1 MKKIASVITA
11 FAAAA
16 AISVTASAYTID
28 KDLGTLWSYDGAPK
42 ISAEEFAGVTP
53 DTVITITYEAD
64 KSLAD
69 VENHQY
75 WCVKPMTRNEQGDY
89 FIEGLE
95 VYDGLTLSDAKDSY
109 NVDPEATSFSF
120 KLSEEDLTNLS
131 YNVFIIMGHGVTLK
145 EMTFSD
151 GSAPSPDT
159 ETPPA
164 PSNPSS
170 GVEGTAGII
179 GTAAVALGAVL
190 VARKRK

>member
-11 FAAAA
+11 VAAAA

-28 KDLGTLWSYDGAPK
+28 KDLGTMWGYPGSQIA
-42 ISAEEFAGVTP
+42 AEEFAGVTP

-69 VENHQY
+69 TEKDAY
-75 WCVKPMTRNEQGDY
+75 WCVKPMTRDEGGDY
-89 FIEGLE
+89 FLEGLT
-95 VYDGLTLSDAKDSY
+95 VCDNLSLSEGKDSF
-109 NVDPEATSFSF
+109 NVDPDKTSFSF

-131 YNVFIIMGHGVTLK
+131 YNVLIIMGHGVTLK

-151 GSAPSPDT
+151 GSAPSTGGD
-159 ETPPA
+159 PA

-170 GVEGTAGII
+170 GVEGTAGVI
-179 GTAAVALGAVL
+179 GAAAVALGAVI